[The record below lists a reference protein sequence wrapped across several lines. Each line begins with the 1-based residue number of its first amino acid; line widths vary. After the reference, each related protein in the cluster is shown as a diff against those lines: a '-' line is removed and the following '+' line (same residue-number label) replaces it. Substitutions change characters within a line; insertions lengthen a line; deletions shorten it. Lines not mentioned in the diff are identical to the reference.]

1 MDQKDKMKKQQ
12 LNIDIPDNVDE
23 GTYSNL
29 AAIAHSPSEFVVDF
43 MKILPGMQKPRVQSR
58 IVLTPKHAKRLYRA
72 LHENLARFEKTFGP
86 IKEDDIPG
94 GTMSPFNMGGP
105 AGEA

>member
-1 MDQKDKMKKQQ
+1 MDQNKNKKQQ
-12 LNIDIPDNVDE
+12 LNIEIPEGVIE

-43 MKILPGMQKPRVQSR
+43 MKILPGMPKPKVQSR

-72 LHENLARFEKTFGP
+72 LQDNLARYEKTFGP
-86 IKEDDIPG
+86 IKEDDAPG
-94 GTMSPFNMGGP
+94 GPMAPFNMGGP
-105 AGEA
+105 AGQA